1 MMKDLN
7 LTTLKNMFWAF
18 AITVCI
24 GFVAIGMLFAMFH
37 RYVAPVSVNAGS
49 ISGTAA
55 SEDRSSAALGSGN
68 ARGTL
73 SVLEKTG
80 DGGEEYANS
89 IIYLVD
95 STFIGLREY
104 EMVGRNQVWA
114 TATSSLKM
122 DSLPTALIQFPNDG
136 SEISP
141 VSAAMVARPAVLVIG
156 IGTDGLTSVNENT
169 FITNY
174 DNLITEIKSASPN
187 TKIVCCGL
195 PSVIPGYTGIDGL
208 SVGII
213 SDGNDWIQL
222 VCRDT
227 GSYFLNVQ
235 EALSESVQLLNRYA
249 ASNGKTLNRS
259 GLDTFLNYVRTHKVP

>member
-1 MMKDLN
+1 MKDLN
-7 LTTLKNMFWAF
+7 FTTLKNMFWAF
-18 AITVCI
+18 AIFICI

-37 RYVAPVSVNAGS
+37 RYVAPVSVDTGS
-49 ISGTAA
+49 LSGTA

-68 ARGTL
+68 ARGAL
-73 SVLEKTG
+73 NILEKTG
-80 DGGEEYANS
+80 EGGEEYANS

-104 EMVGRNQVWA
+104 ELVNRNQVWG
-114 TATSSLKM
+114 TSTSSLKM
-122 DSLPTALIQFPNDG
+122 DSLPTATILFPNDG

-141 VSAAMVARPAVLVIG
+141 VSAAMVTKPAVLVIG
-156 IGTDGLTSVNENT
+156 IGTDGLTSVSENT

-187 TKIVCCGL
+187 TTVVCCGL
-195 PSVIPGYTGIDGL
+195 PSVIPGYVGSDGL
-208 SVGII
+208 SVGVI
-213 SDGNDWIQL
+213 SDGNDWVQL

-235 EALSESVQLLNRYA
+235 EDLSESVQLLNRYA
-249 ASNGKTLNRS
+249 ASNGKQLNRA
-259 GLDTFLNYVRTHKVP
+259 GLDVFLKYVRTHKVP

>member
-1 MMKDLN
+1 MKELN
-7 LTTLKNMFWAF
+7 FTTLKNLFWAL
-18 AITVCI
+18 AIAICI

-37 RYVAPVSVNAGS
+37 RYTAPVSVNTGS
-49 ISGTAA
+49 ITDTTTVK
-55 SEDRSSAALGSGN
+55 EDRSSGALGSGN
-68 ARGTL
+68 ARGAL
-73 SVLEKTG
+73 NILAETG
-80 DGGEEYANS
+80 DGGEEYADS
-89 IIYLVD
+89 LIYLVD

-104 EMVGRNQVWA
+104 DLVKANQVWG

-122 DSLPTALIQFPNDG
+122 DSLPTATIRFPNDG

-141 VSAAMVARPAVLVIG
+141 VSAAMVTRPAVLVIG
-156 IGTDGLTSVNENT
+156 IGTDGLTSVDENT

-187 TKIVCCGL
+187 TTVVCCGL
-195 PSVIPGYTGIDGL
+195 PSVIPGYTGSDGL
-208 SVGII
+208 SVGVI
-213 SDGNDWIQL
+213 SDGNDWVQL

-249 ASNGKTLNRS
+249 ASNGKQLNRA
-259 GLDTFLNYVRTHKVP
+259 GLGVFLDYVRTHKVP

>member
-1 MMKDLN
+1 MKELN
-7 LTTLKNMFWAF
+7 FTTLKNMVWAF
-18 AITVCI
+18 AIFICI
-24 GFVAIGMLFAMFH
+24 GFVVIGMLFAMFH
-37 RYVAPVSVNAGS
+37 RYVPPVTVDTGS
-49 ISGTAA
+49 LGGTAT
-55 SEDRSSAALGSGN
+55 EDRSSSALGSGN
-68 ARGTL
+68 ARGAL
-73 SVLEKTG
+73 NILEKTG
-80 DGGEEYANS
+80 DGGEEYDRS
-89 IIYLVD
+89 IVYLVD

-104 EMVGRNQVWA
+104 ELVGKNQVWG
-114 TATSSLKM
+114 TSTSSLKM
-122 DSLPTALIQFPNDG
+122 DSLPTATILFPNDG

-141 VSAAMVARPAVLVIG
+141 VSAAMVTKPDVLVIG
-156 IGTDGLTSVNENT
+156 IGTDGLTSVSENT

-174 DNLITEIKSASPN
+174 DNLIEEIKAASPG

-195 PSVIPGYTGIDGL
+195 PSVIPGYAGSDGL
-208 SVGII
+208 SVGVV

-249 ASNGKTLNRS
+249 ASNGKQLNRS

>member
-1 MMKDLN
+1 MKELN
-7 LTTLKNMFWAF
+7 FTTLKNMFWAF
-18 AITVCI
+18 AIIVCI

-37 RYVAPVSVNAGS
+37 RYVAPAFVDTGS
-49 ISGTAA
+49 LSGASS
-55 SEDRSSAALGSGN
+55 SEDRSSSALGSGN
-68 ARGTL
+68 ARGAL
-73 SVLEKTG
+73 NILEKTV

-104 EMVGRNQVWA
+104 SLVGANQVWG

-122 DSLPTALIQFPNDG
+122 DSLPTATIRFPNDG

-141 VSAAMVARPAVLVIG
+141 VSAAMVTKPAVLVIG

-174 DNLITEIKSASPN
+174 DNLIEEIKKASPN
-187 TKIVCCGL
+187 TKVVCCGL
-195 PSVIPGYTGIDGL
+195 PSVIPGYNGTDGL
-208 SVGII
+208 SVSVV

-227 GSYFLNVQ
+227 GAYFLNVQ
-235 EALSESVQLLNRYA
+235 EDLSESVQLLNKYA
-249 ASNGKTLNRS
+249 ASNGKQLNRN
-259 GLDTFLNYVRTHKVP
+259 GLDVFLKYVRTHKVP

>member
-1 MMKDLN
+1 MKDISF
-7 LTTLKNMFWAF
+7 TTLKNMVWAF

-37 RYVAPVSVNAGS
+37 RYTAPVVADTGNAS
-49 ISGTAA
+49 SAAA
-55 SEDRSSAALGSGN
+55 SEDRSSGALGSGN
-68 ARGTL
+68 ARGL
-73 SVLEKTG
+73 LNILEETA

-104 EMVGRNQVWA
+104 SLVNANQVWG
-114 TATSSLKM
+114 TSTSTLKM
-122 DSLPTALIQFPNDG
+122 ENLPTATIRFPNDG

-141 VSAAMVARPAVLVIG
+141 VSAAMVTRPAVLVLG
-156 IGTDGLTSVNENT
+156 IGTDGLTSVDENT

-187 TKIVCCGL
+187 TIVVCCGL
-195 PSVIPGYTGIDGL
+195 PSVIPGYTGTDGL
-208 SVGII
+208 SVGVI

-227 GSYFLNVQ
+227 GSYFLNIL
-235 EALSESVQLLNRYA
+235 EPHSESVQLLNRYA
-249 ASNGKTLNRS
+249 ASNGKQLNRA
-259 GLDTFLNYVRTHKVP
+259 GLDTFLKYVRTHKVP

>member
-1 MMKDLN
+1 MKELN
-7 LTTLKNMFWAF
+7 FTALKNMIWAF
-18 AITVCI
+18 AIFICI

-37 RYVAPVSVNAGS
+37 RYVAPVTVDTGS
-49 ISGTAA
+49 LNGAAA
-55 SEDRSSAALGSGN
+55 SEDRSSSALGSGN
-68 ARGTL
+68 ARGAL
-73 SVLEKTG
+73 NILEKTG

-104 EMVGRNQVWA
+104 ELVGKNQVWG
-114 TATSSLKM
+114 TSTSSLKM
-122 DSLPTALIQFPNDG
+122 ESLPTATIKFPNDG

-141 VSAAMVARPAVLVIG
+141 VSAAMVTKPAVLVIG
-156 IGTDGLTSVNENT
+156 IGTDGLTSVSENT

-174 DNLITEIKSASPN
+174 DNLINEIKAASPN
-187 TKIVCCGL
+187 TTIVCCGL
-195 PSVIPGYTGIDGL
+195 PSVIPGYVGSDGL
-208 SVGII
+208 SVGVI

-249 ASNGKTLNRS
+249 ASNGKQLNRS

>member
-1 MMKDLN
+1 MKELN
-7 LTTLKNMFWAF
+7 FTTLKNMVWAF
-18 AITVCI
+18 AIFICI

-37 RYVAPVSVNAGS
+37 RYIAPVVVDTGS
-49 ISGTAA
+49 MSGAA
-55 SEDRSSAALGSGN
+55 TEDRSSGALGSGN
-68 ARGTL
+68 ARGAL
-73 SVLEKTG
+73 NILEKTA
-80 DGGEEYANS
+80 DGGEEYASS
-89 IIYLVD
+89 IVYLVD

-104 EMVGRNQVWA
+104 ELVNRNQVWG
-114 TATSSLKM
+114 TSTSSLKM
-122 DSLPTALIQFPNDG
+122 DSLPTATIFFPNDG

-141 VSAAMVARPAVLVIG
+141 VSAAMVRKPDVLVIG

-174 DNLITEIKSASPN
+174 DNLIEEIKAASPD
-187 TKIVCCGL
+187 TTIVCCGL
-195 PSVIPGYTGIDGL
+195 PSVIPGYTGSDGL
-208 SVGII
+208 SVGVI

-249 ASNGKTLNRS
+249 ASNGKQLNRS